1 MATATD
7 GDDPS
12 DYSSDN
18 GNTGGEEDGVFIDS
32 GSSEDG
38 GCAGVSGVAPWWLL
52 FAFGLLRRKAFSQS
66 SAG

>member
-1 MATATD
+1 MATAIAN

-18 GNTGGEEDGVFIDS
+18 GNTGGEDGVFIDS

-52 FAFGLLRRKAFSQS
+52 FAFGFLRRKAFSQS
-66 SAG
+66 